1 MTSKTMRNLLKYI
14 LCAWLLLFAVP
25 CFVLAKEIDPEA
37 LLKQGN
43 EAYAKDQYG
52 QAASVYQQVLNAG
65 YQSAAVYFN
74 LGNAHYK
81 LAELPEAILNYER
94 ALKLSPGDA
103 DIQLNIQLANLKI
116 TDRIEAVPEFFLTR
130 WWKEFVRFIPLS
142 ALSVFIVICAIAG
155 FILLIAYLYLTKVWP
170 KKMAFYSGVVLLSLA
185 LFFLIIAGVQS
196 HDLNSGQG
204 GIVFS
209 GAADVKSGPDDK
221 QKTLFVIHE
230 GTKVAIREQDGDWIK
245 IALVNGNGGWIKLAD
260 IKKI

>member
-1 MTSKTMRNLLKYI
+1 MTSKTMPNLLKYI
-14 LCAWLLLFAVP
+14 LCAWLLLLAMPFCA
-25 CFVLAKEIDPEA
+25 LAKEIDPEA
-37 LLKQGN
+37 LLKRGN
-43 EAYAKDQYG
+43 EAYAKNQYG
-52 QAASVYQQVLNAG
+52 EAASAYQRVLDAG

-81 LAELPEAILNYER
+81 LAELPEAILNYEK

-103 DIQLNIQLANLKI
+103 DIQLNLQLANLKI

-130 WWKEFVRFIPLS
+130 WWKEFVLFIPLS

-155 FILLIAYLYLTKVWP
+155 FILLIVYLYLTKVWP
-170 KKMAFYSGVVLLSLA
+170 KKMAFYSGVVLLSLGS
-185 LFFLIIAGVQS
+185 LFLVMAGVQS
-196 HDLNSGQG
+196 HYLNSGQE

-230 GTKVAIREQDGDWIK
+230 GTKVNIREQDDDWIK
-245 IALVNGNGGWIKLAD
+245 ITLANGNGGWIKLAD